1 MKRIKMI
8 SVLIVALT
16 LCLVGCASLGSG
28 EPVKAEANY
37 SLVGYDYVFQLDGD
51 TVQFKFMDI
60 FSTEEIEAMAAELM
74 TAVPNAVEYS
84 YPQPGNITIKAAK
97 NISEA
102 DFAAFVEKA
111 EAMIYSM
118 IY

>member
-37 SLVGYDYVFQLDGD
+37 SLVGYDYVF
-51 TVQFKFMDI
+51 
-60 FSTEEIEAMAAELM
+60 
-74 TAVPNAVEYS
+74 
-84 YPQPGNITIKAAK
+84 
-97 NISEA
+97 
-102 DFAAFVEKA
+102 
-111 EAMIYSM
+111 
-118 IY
+118 

>member
-1 MKRIKMI
+1 MKRKTMT
-8 SVLIVALT
+8 SVLVLALA
-16 LCLVGCASLGSG
+16 LCLVGCASLGTS

-51 TVQFKFMDI
+51 TVQFKFLDI
-60 FSTEEIEAMAAELM
+60 FSTEEIDEIATELM
-74 TAVPNAVEYS
+74 AAVPNAVEYS

-97 NISEA
+97 NVSEA